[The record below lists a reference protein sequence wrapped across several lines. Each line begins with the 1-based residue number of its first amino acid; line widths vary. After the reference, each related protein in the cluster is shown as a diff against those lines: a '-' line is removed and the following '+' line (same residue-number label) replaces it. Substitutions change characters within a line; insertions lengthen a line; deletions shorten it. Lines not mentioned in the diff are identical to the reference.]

1 VGAAPE
7 SVRLQALVPPP
18 VKLCGPQLSEVT
30 ETFVLGG
37 GLSVRVCD
45 APCPIAVN
53 VTVALVVT
61 AAAVTVNIALVVP
74 AAIVMDGG
82 NVRLVLVEF
91 MVTSRLV

>member
-1 VGAAPE
+1 M
-7 SVRLQALVPPP
+7 LQALVPPP
-18 VKLCGPQLSEVT
+18 VKFCGPQPSEVT

-74 AAIVMDGG
+74 PAMVIDGG
-82 NVRLVLVEF
+82 NVRLVLVEVI
-91 MVTSRLV
+91 VTIRLV